1 MMRLHLWLII
11 TLFGTAACSN
21 ISPTP
26 ATPLSAKTIP
36 DDSTPI
42 GTESSPVSAE
52 TKEDVPVGT
61 VLPNLIL
68 QVEGEVFVRH
78 EGQASDQHIPVGIG
92 SRVAVGDLLYMDDG
106 SETAI
111 FCGDESLWE
120 GNPRLL
126 TPDDGFVGVP
136 CLAGAP
142 PPPAPDLSRLR
153 GEMDT
158 TPDDVA
164 APAPYVLSPRG
175 GWVSDER
182 PLFRWHSP
190 PGVET
195 VTLTLVSDDGIE
207 RPPVT
212 VSGREITYP
221 AEWEPL
227 QAGGAGYRLQISGG
241 ITSTGFSLLEA
252 ETISQLHQQA
262 EAIQTQIETEPGRTL
277 VLAELYLHSDYDLWS
292 EAADLLLA
300 VPDGEGETA
309 VQKQLG
315 QIYLLMGLFDKAQV
329 ALSHSL
335 QAAQRDNLPEAAASS
350 LYLLGWATCGLG
362 QVPETQTHW
371 ENALQQYQTLGIA
384 EMSEE
389 IKVQLSRAGDTCPL
403 R

>member
-21 ISPTP
+21 ISPTS
-26 ATPLSAKTIP
+26 ATPLSATTIP
-36 DDSTPI
+36 DDSTSV
-42 GTESSPVSAE
+42 GTESSTVPVEA
-52 TKEDVPVGT
+52 KQDAPVGT

-78 EGQASDQHIPVGIG
+78 EGQASDQRIPVGIG
-92 SRVAVGDLLYMDDG
+92 SRIEIGDLLYMEDDG
-106 SETAI
+106 ETTV

-120 GNPRLL
+120 DNPLLL
-126 TPDDGFVGVP
+126 TPDRGPVGVP
-136 CLAGAP
+136 CLSGAP
-142 PPPAPDLSRLR
+142 SLPDPDISRLR

-158 TPDDVA
+158 PPNDVA
-164 APAPYVLSPRG
+164 DLASYVLSPRG
-175 GWVSDER
+175 GWVSEDR
-182 PLFRWHSP
+182 PLLRWQSP

-195 VTLTLVSDDGIE
+195 VTLTLVSDDGVE

-212 VSGREITYP
+212 VSGSETLFP
-221 AEWEPL
+221 EEWESL
-227 QAGGAGYRLQISGG
+227 QAGGANYRLQISGG

-252 ETISQLHQQA
+252 ETIRQLHQQA

-277 VLAELYLHSDYDLWS
+277 VLAELYLHSNYDLWS

-300 VPDGEGETA
+300 VPSGDGETA
-309 VQKQLG
+309 IQKQLG
-315 QIYLLMGLFDKAQV
+315 QIYLLMGLFDEAQT
-329 ALSHSL
+329 ALSHSMQSAL
-335 QAAQRDNLPEAAASS
+335 RDNLPEAVAHS

-362 QVPETQTHW
+362 QVPATQTHW
-371 ENALQQYQTLGIA
+371 EDALQQYETLGIP

-389 IKVQLSRAGDTCPL
+389 IAAHLSLAGEKCPL